1 MFDSKTKSPICVI
14 SLSVSLLV
22 GCAASK
28 PEAPSS
34 SAAEAPK
41 PEARVEVAAEPKPE
55 PRVEVAYAE
64 PKPEPRV
71 EVAYAEPSVPKN
83 KERPDWIYD
92 EEVSEENNQ
101 VIVVGVSKY
110 HSTERSARKY
120 ARREATSKMC
130 AYMGTI
136 VKDKFEEIILSTG
149 LESEILDETNAAN
162 QTTKQLCTNM
172 VRRLKTKK
180 WHMDQK
186 VIDGKVGILY
196 YVLASMPMSEIDKA
210 YKKSADKNIKTQ
222 QRKAENAATEKAKN
236 QADQAIE
243 LFRRAKKE
251 GLMN

>member
-1 MFDSKTKSPICVI
+1 MFDSKAKYSISVI

-41 PEARVEVAAEPKPE
+41 AEAQAEVAAEPKPE
-55 PRVEVAYAE
+55 VRVTVVAEPKAEAQAEVAY
-64 PKPEPRV
+64 V
-71 EVAYAEPSVPKN
+71 EPSVPKN
-83 KERPDWIYD
+83 KERTDWIYN

-120 ARREATSKMC
+120 ARREATNKIC

-186 VIDGKVGILY
+186 VINGKVGIQY

-222 QRKAENAATEKAKN
+222 QRKAENAATEKAKK
-236 QADQAIE
+236 QAEQAIE
-243 LFRRAKKE
+243 LFRKAKKE